1 MLPIT
6 KNDIVVATNTIRTPS
21 NTWFK
26 GTRFVA
32 ETSGSKASDKIG
44 LVPLDKNGEKNGF
57 GISCPLKELDED
69 FKRTS
74 DKYSNAAE
82 NAPVQPIKA
91 NVVVLAKLQIH
102 TNPVGTRFV
111 TTSSAS
117 SAKKKVQVVLL
128 DENNRKTDKG
138 FSLTLENLD
147 KYFTRTTETIVEKS
161 FKKGQILQLNQNWQ
175 TTYLEQS
182 IVIEKD
188 VRALVAEGGTN
199 PVLIIAQSYDR
210 LPIVVQVSNA
220 NITKYFVDAQP
231 IFDPKL
237 KHFGVKNLQETQGA
251 ETRCFTFD
259 LTVKGKV
266 VGYAQNNG
274 RGGAHHVAFSD
285 QEQRKIFKDIVQ
297 HYAEQIGENVS
308 LTEDSVVDYYLN
320 GYHKGFITFDT
331 HLRLLQ
337 DFLGASC
344 TSS

>member
-6 KNDIVVATNTIRTPS
+6 KNDIVVATNTIRTTS

-57 GISCPLKELDED
+57 GILCPLKELDED

-74 DKYSNAAE
+74 DKYSNAA
-82 NAPVQPIKA
+82 VQ
-91 NVVVLAKLQIH
+91 
-102 TNPVGTRFV
+102 
-111 TTSSAS
+111 
-117 SAKKKVQVVLL
+117 
-128 DENNRKTDKG
+128 
-138 FSLTLENLD
+138 
-147 KYFTRTTETIVEKS
+147 KS

-175 TTYLEQS
+175 TIYLEQS

-237 KHFGVKNLQETQGA
+237 KHFDVKNLQEIQGE

-297 HYAEQIGENVS
+297 HYAEQIGESVS
-308 LTEDSVVDYYLN
+308 LTEDSVVEYYLN

>member
-6 KNDIVVATNTIRTPS
+6 KNDIVVATNTIRTTS

-57 GISCPLKELDED
+57 GILCPLKELDEH

-74 DKYSNAAE
+74 DKYSNAA
-82 NAPVQPIKA
+82 VQKSFKKDQI
-91 NVVVLAKLQIH
+91 LQLNQNWQ
-102 TNPVGTRFV
+102 TM
-111 TTSSAS
+111 
-117 SAKKKVQVVLL
+117 Q
-128 DENNRKTDKG
+128 
-138 FSLTLENLD
+138 
-147 KYFTRTTETIVEKS
+147 KS

-175 TTYLEQS
+175 TIYLEQS

-237 KHFGVKNLQETQGA
+237 KHFDVKNLQEIQGE

-274 RGGAHHVAFSD
+274 CGGAHHVAFSD

-297 HYAEQIGENVS
+297 HYAEQIGESVS
-308 LTEDSVVDYYLN
+308 LTEDSVVEYYLN
-320 GYHKGFITFDT
+320 GHHKGFITFDT